1 MKKELKNI
9 KSLIN
14 QDSKYQNVE
23 KKLDFSDFNNVPVQ
37 KAKQNNWLKVFIPV
51 TAICLTVII
60 ASGIVVPNL
69 LSNKQSRMNN
79 LPISSSQQT
88 TPNKQVVM
96 EPVSEKTMSFYLNN
110 TQFGSDNP
118 AEPTTVW
125 TLYNRFKQYPE
136 EWHLFQE
143 NKEIYDLVA
152 ESKIHFYYVTKE
164 VYDAVDQVLKTVSV
178 YDSALPWRGLT
189 AYIYARNN
197 GNGSTFLSE
206 ELANQPIM
214 EVVLNDEIDCIEKV
228 ANGYYLLDIIRYYND
243 LDYENFY
250 YIDFIPYQIINN
262 QITIKTSE
270 LRMTFKGFDCTW
282 HNREIRSSK
291 AGCCYFSSIKSL
303 CSEII
308 LKNNVETVE
317 ERFKY
322 INLTDDPQ
330 FYDDLDK
337 CIIEKTSIDSNTYN
351 IIFDYQKLVFLLNL

>member
-1 MKKELKNI
+1 MKKELKKI

-14 QDSKYQNVE
+14 QTPKYQNIE
-23 KKLDFSDFNNVPVQ
+23 NKLDFNDFNDEPVQ
-37 KAKQNNWLKVFIPV
+37 KVNHHHWLKVFIPV
-51 TAICLTVII
+51 TAIGLAMII
-60 ASGIVVPNL
+60 AVSIVVPNL
-69 LSNKQSRMNN
+69 STNKQNKINVSVT
-79 LPISSSQQT
+79 PTSEQVI
-88 TPNKQVVM
+88 PNKETHM
-96 EPVSEKTMSFYLNN
+96 EPVSEDVMSFYLNN

-178 YDSALPWRGLT
+178 YDSELPWRGLT
-189 AYIYARNN
+189 AYIYAQNN

-228 ANGYYLLDIIRYYND
+228 VNGYYLLDIIRYYND

-250 YIDFIPYQIINN
+250 YIDFVPYQIINN

-322 INLTDDPQ
+322 LNLTDDPQ
-330 FYDDLDK
+330 FYDDLEK
-337 CIIEKTSIDSNTYN
+337 CIIEKTSIGSNTYN
-351 IIFDYQKLVFLLNL
+351 IIFDYQKLLALLNL